1 MRRRGGPPA
10 DPYFYRPDLDPANAS
25 YPGSWVY
32 LVCLDP
38 PIAHPELGPH
48 ASCSHYTGQSWD
60 LPTRQAAHG
69 TSDGAR
75 LLEYQRA
82 RGGTWHIA
90 RTWKG
95 GRWEERGIKD
105 WRNGP
110 LLCPDHSPGNRRGQ
124 PADVAR
130 AAARAR
136 EQWKRTYGT
145 RSATPAPDAPL
156 PRLPA
161 SPPAE
166 LGRRAGE
173 RFLATREGWSADR
186 IAAALAYVT
195 GPYQA
200 NERHTERATQEM
212 AAFTATV
219 TAGIEVQRQ
228 QERAQAAPAAQPQ
241 EGTQEV
247 STNTAQDRAQEAREP
262 TEYEKGA
269 ATARLIV
276 LRQIEAGQSA
286 DQIAGRWEGALAEHD
301 PDKATP
307 EQQAW
312 HDGAREEAAQLI
324 QDWCDMQR
332 EEAEQAQAARDARD
346 AAQLAVEHRAS
357 AARAAGE
364 ALAHGEPAGQL
375 LANHEQAVRDERDAG
390 GWQLTADEL
399 AGLDRQEAAPGPDR
413 EPEMEAA
420 G

>member
-1 MRRRGGPPA
+1 MRRRAGPPA

-38 PIAHPELGPH
+38 PIAHPEAGPH
-48 ASCSHYTGQSWD
+48 ASCSHYTGQSFD
-60 LPTRQAAHG
+60 LPARQAAHG
-69 TSDGAR
+69 TSVGAR
-75 LLEYQRA
+75 LLAYQRA

-136 EQWKRTYGT
+136 QEWERTYGT
-145 RSATPAPDAPL
+145 RSAGPTPDVPL
-156 PRLPA
+156 PRRPA
-161 SPPAE
+161 PPPTE
-166 LGRRAGE
+166 QGRRAGE
-173 RFLATREGWSADR
+173 RFLATRQGWSAGR
-186 IAAALAYVT
+186 LAAALDYVT
-195 GPYQA
+195 GPYRGHG
-200 NERHTERATQEM
+200 RHTQAAAQEM

-219 TAGIEVQRQ
+219 TAGIEAQRQ
-228 QERAQAAPAAQPQ
+228 QERGQAASAAQPQ
-241 EGTQEV
+241 EGIQEV
-247 STNTAQDRAQEAREP
+247 STNTAQDRAPEAPAP
-262 TEYEKGA
+262 TEQEKGA

-286 DQIAGRWEGALAEHD
+286 GQIADRWEGALASHD
-301 PDKATP
+301 ADKATP

-312 HDGAREEAAQLI
+312 HDGARDEAAHLI
-324 QDWCDMQR
+324 QDWRDMQR
-332 EEAEQAQAARDARD
+332 EEAEQAQATRDARD
-346 AAQLAVEHRAS
+346 AAQLAVDRRAA

-375 LANHEQAVRDERDAG
+375 LADYEQAVRDERDAG

>member
-10 DPYFYRPDLDPANAS
+10 DPYFYRPDLDPANAG

-38 PIAHPELGPH
+38 PIAHPEAGPH

-60 LPTRQAAHG
+60 LPARQAAHG
-69 TSDGAR
+69 TSEGAR

-136 EQWKRTYGT
+136 QEWERKYGT
-145 RSATPAPDAPL
+145 RSAGPAPDVPL

-161 SPPAE
+161 PPPAE
-166 LGRRAGE
+166 QGRRAGE
-173 RFLATREGWSADR
+173 RFLATRQGWSADR

-195 GPYQA
+195 GPYR
-200 NERHTERATQEM
+200 EHGRHTAGRRAGDGRLHRNRHRWHRG
-212 AAFTATV
+212 AAAAT
-219 TAGIEVQRQ
+219 
-228 QERAQAAPAAQPQ
+228 ERAQAAPAAQPQ

-247 STNTAQDRAQEAREP
+247 STNTAQDRAPEAPAP
-262 TEYEKGA
+262 TEQEKGA

-286 DQIAGRWEGALAEHD
+286 DQIADRWEGALAEHD
-301 PDKATP
+301 PATATP
-307 EQQAW
+307 GQQAW
-312 HDGAREEAAQLI
+312 HDGARDEAAQLI
-324 QDWCDMQR
+324 QDWRDMQR

-346 AAQLAVEHRAS
+346 GR
-357 AARAAGE
+357 AARRGPPRQRCPRRRRSAGPRSTGRPAARR
-364 ALAHGEPAGQL
+364 LRAGR
-375 LANHEQAVRDERDAG
+375 AR
-390 GWQLTADEL
+390 
-399 AGLDRQEAAPGPDR
+399 
-413 EPEMEAA
+413 
-420 G
+420 

>member
-1 MRRRGGPPA
+1 MRRRTGPPA

-38 PIAHPELGPH
+38 PIEHPEAGPH

-60 LPTRQAAHG
+60 LPARQAAHG
-69 TSDGAR
+69 TSEGAR

-95 GRWEERGIKD
+95 GRWAERGIKD
-105 WRNGP
+105 WPNGP

-136 EQWKRTYGT
+136 GKWERKYGT
-145 RSATPAPDAPL
+145 RSAGPAPDVPL
-156 PRLPA
+156 PRRPA
-161 SPPAE
+161 PPPAE
-166 LGRRAGE
+166 QGRTAGE
-173 RFLATREGWSADR
+173 RFLATREGWTADR

-195 GPYQA
+195 GPWR
-200 NERHTERATQEM
+200 EHGRHTEAAAQEM

-219 TAGIEVQRQ
+219 TAGIEAQRTA
-228 QERAQAAPAAQPQ
+228 ERAQAAPAAQP
-241 EGTQEV
+241 EEELTV
-247 STNTAQDRAQEAREP
+247 NTP
-262 TEYEKGA
+262 TAETGPPPGAATEREKGA

-286 DQIAGRWEGALAEHD
+286 EQIADRWEGALAEHD
-301 PDKATP
+301 PATATP
-307 EQQAW
+307 GQQAW
-312 HDGAREEAAQLI
+312 HDGAREEAAHLI
-324 QDWCDMQR
+324 QDWRDVQR

-346 AAQLAVEHRAS
+346 AAQLAVDRRAS

-364 ALAHGEPAGQL
+364 ALACGEPAGQL
-375 LANHEQAVRDERDAG
+375 LADYEQTVCEERDSG
-390 GWQLTADEL
+390 GWQLTADER
-399 AGLDRQEAAPGPDR
+399 AGLDRQEPALEPDR
-413 EPEMEAA
+413 EPEIEAA
-420 G
+420 S

>member
-1 MRRRGGPPA
+1 MRRDGGPPA
-10 DPYFYRPDLDPANAS
+10 DLYFYRPDLDPANAS
-25 YPGSWVY
+25 YPGPWVY
-32 LVCLDP
+32 MVCLDP

-60 LPTRQAAHG
+60 LPARQAAHG
-69 TSDGAR
+69 TSQGAR

-110 LLCPDHSPGNRRGQ
+110 LLCPGHSPGNRRGQ

-136 EQWKRTYGT
+136 QEWEHKYGT
-145 RSATPAPDAPL
+145 RGAGPAPDVPL

-161 SPPAE
+161 PPPTE
-166 LGRRAGE
+166 QGRKAGE
-173 RFLATREGWSADR
+173 RFLATRQGWSADQ
-186 IAAALAYVT
+186 IAVALEYVT
-195 GPYQA
+195 GPYRA
-200 NERHTERATQEM
+200 NERHTEQATQEM

-219 TAGIEVQRQ
+219 AAGIEAQRQ

-241 EGTQEV
+241 EGVQEV
-247 STNTAQDRAQEAREP
+247 STNSASDRAPEAPGP
-262 TEYEKGA
+262 TDREKGA

-286 DQIAGRWEGALAEHD
+286 EQIADRWEGALATHD
-301 PDKATP
+301 PDTATP
-307 EQQAW
+307 GQQAW
-312 HDGAREEAAQLI
+312 HDGAHDEAAQLI
-324 QDWCDMQR
+324 QGWRDMQR
-332 EEAEQAQAARDARD
+332 EEAGQAQAARDERE
-346 AAQLAVEHRAS
+346 AAQ
-357 AARAAGE
+357 
-364 ALAHGEPAGQL
+364 EP
-375 LANHEQAVRDERDAG
+375 EP
-390 GWQLTADEL
+390 WQLTEREL
-399 AGLDRQEAAPGPDR
+399 AGLGAAAQVPAPR
-413 EPEMEAA
+413 EPEPELEAA

>member
-10 DPYFYRPDLDPANAS
+10 DRYFYRPDLDPANAG

-38 PIAHPELGPH
+38 PIAHPEAGPH

-60 LPTRQAAHG
+60 LPARQAAHG
-69 TSDGAR
+69 TSEGAR

-110 LLCPDHSPGNRRGQ
+110 LLCPDHSPGTRRGQ
-124 PADVAR
+124 PADVTR

-136 EQWKRTYGT
+136 EQWERTYDT
-145 RSATPAPDAPL
+145 RSAGPTPDVPL
-156 PRLPA
+156 PRRPA
-161 SPPAE
+161 PPPAE
-166 LGRRAGE
+166 QGRTAGE
-173 RFLATREGWSADR
+173 RFLATRQGWSADR
-186 IAAALAYVT
+186 IAAALDYVT
-195 GPYQA
+195 GPYR
-200 NERHTERATQEM
+200 EHGRHTEAAAQEM

-219 TAGIEVQRQ
+219 TAGIEAQRQ
-228 QERAQAAPAAQPQ
+228 QERAQAAPAEPQ
-241 EGTQEV
+241 EELTV
-247 STNTAQDRAQEAREP
+247 NTPTAQTGPAPGPA
-262 TEYEKGA
+262 TEQEKGA

-286 DQIAGRWEGALAEHD
+286 EQIADRWEGALASHD
-301 PDKATP
+301 ADKATP

-312 HDGAREEAAQLI
+312 HDGARDEAAQLI
-324 QDWCDMQR
+324 QDWRDMQR
-332 EEAEQAQAARDARD
+332 GEAEQAQAARDARD
-346 AAQLAVEHRAS
+346 AAQLAVDRRAS

-375 LANHEQAVRDERDAG
+375 LADYEQAVRDERDAG
-390 GWQLTADEL
+390 GGQLPADEL